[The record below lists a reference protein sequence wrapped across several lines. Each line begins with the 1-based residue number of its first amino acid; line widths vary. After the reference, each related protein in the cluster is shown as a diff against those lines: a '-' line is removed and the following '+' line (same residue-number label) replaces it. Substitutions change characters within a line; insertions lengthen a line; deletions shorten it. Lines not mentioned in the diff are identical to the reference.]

1 MWQIYTKIESVIKI
15 LKIFSL
21 KTTVKKASRQATAR
35 RFHETVSVQVFVST
49 IYKEYVTGES
59 TCRTGDLGSIPGS
72 GRSPGKGNGNPLQY
86 SCLENPVDGGAL
98 QATVQGSQSQTDWAT
113 SGYTKIFNGEKLW
126 PLEGALSLAKPSS
139 CMFGNRRR
147 STLGWKPFTQPN
159 WVCSAAG
166 SKASLLT
173 QVIMKERA
181 SFIAGPKQGV
191 QATSAVKTWTHS
203 PMIFRERFS
212 ETGWEGICGDVQSTG
227 GHSSDWLVMR

>member
-1 MWQIYTKIESVIKI
+1 M
-15 LKIFSL
+15 
-21 KTTVKKASRQATAR
+21 KKASRQATAQ

-49 IYKEYVTGES
+49 IYKEYRIPWWLRRESLPAERETCVRSLGREDPLEKEMATRSSILAWRIPWMEETG
-59 TCRTGDLGSIPGS
+59 R
-72 GRSPGKGNGNPLQY
+72 LQ
-86 SCLENPVDGGAL
+86 
-98 QATVQGSQSQTDWAT
+98 VQGSQSQTDWAT

-126 PLEGALSLAKPSS
+126 PQEGALSLAKPS

-166 SKASLLT
+166 SKANLLT

-181 SFIAGPKQGV
+181 SFIAGTKQGV

-203 PMIFRERFS
+203 PMIFRERFL
-212 ETGWEGICGDVQSTG
+212 ETG
-227 GHSSDWLVMR
+227 